1 MKHHLLALALLVCV
15 LTDARAASGDLFV
28 ANEAA
33 LGSGSIYQ
41 FSPSGSNST
50 FAMNLNQPIGLAF
63 DSKSN
68 LYVGDYGGNS
78 DVVYKFAPDGSHS
91 TFVTGFSPSGLLTLA
106 FDKGDNLYVGDPG
119 AKSIS
124 KISPSG
130 DKSTFVTTPDLVPYA
145 LAFDGAGNLF
155 VGIHGSDVIYKFTP
169 DGAQSTFA
177 SGVSL
182 NYFGLAFDRAGNLF
196 AFDNSAGGPGSHP
209 GIVKFAP
216 DGTRTMFAL
225 CPTND
230 LQGIAFDSAGN
241 LFAGDGNGSIYKFSS
256 DGTKNTFATGMTGP
270 YSLAF
275 ASTLPVPPPP
285 EVSIAASGSRMTI
298 QFAGILQQSTNLMDW
313 ADLDP
318 QPANPWTSTPTNQY
332 IFFRARTAGN

>member
-1 MKHHLLALALLVCV
+1 MKHHLLALALFVCV
-15 LTDARAASGDLFV
+15 FTDGRAASGDLFV

-41 FSPSGSNST
+41 FSPNGSNST
-50 FAMNLNQPIGLAF
+50 FAMNLSQPIGLAF

-68 LYVGDYGGNS
+68 LYVGDYGGS
-78 DVVYKFAPDGSHS
+78 GDVIYKFAPDGSRS
-91 TFVTGFSPSGLLTLA
+91 NFATGFSSSGVLALA
-106 FDKGDNLYVGDPG
+106 FDKGDNLYVGDPV
-119 AKSIS
+119 AKSIT

-130 DKSTFVTTPDLVPYA
+130 DKSTFVTTPDLVTYA

-155 VGIHGSDVIYKFTP
+155 AGTHGSDVIYKFTP

-182 NYFGLAFDRAGNLF
+182 NYFGLAFDRAGNLLV
-196 AFDNSAGGPGSHP
+196 FDNSAGGPG
-209 GIVKFAP
+209 IVKFAP
-216 DGTRTMFAL
+216 GGTRTVFAL
-225 CPTND
+225 CPTNSFY
-230 LQGIAFDSAGN
+230 GIAFDSAGN
-241 LFAGDGNGSIYKFSS
+241 LFAGDGNGSIYKFAP
-256 DGTKNTFATGMTGP
+256 DETKSTFATGMTAP
-270 YSLAF
+270 LSLAF
-275 ASTLPVPPPP
+275 AGTLPVPPPP
-285 EVSIAASGSRMTI
+285 AVSIAASGSSMTI
-298 QFAGILQQSTNLMDW
+298 QFAGILQQSTNLVNW